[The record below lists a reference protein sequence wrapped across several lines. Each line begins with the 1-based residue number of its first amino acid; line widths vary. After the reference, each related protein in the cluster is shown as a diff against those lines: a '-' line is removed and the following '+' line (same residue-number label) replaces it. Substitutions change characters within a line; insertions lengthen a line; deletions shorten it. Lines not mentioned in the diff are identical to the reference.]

1 MPETSERIEESEN
14 AASPEELVSYFMNP
28 EVTTN
33 YEINTRSA
41 DRDKVME
48 ILCEEHGFTRER
60 VDAGLERLGSKKGQS
75 TLDAWF

>member
-1 MPETSERIEESEN
+1 MSR
-14 AASPEELVSYFMNP
+14 SP
-28 EVTTN
+28 
-33 YEINTRSA
+33 

-60 VDAGLERLGSKKGQS
+60 VDAGLERLGAKKGQA